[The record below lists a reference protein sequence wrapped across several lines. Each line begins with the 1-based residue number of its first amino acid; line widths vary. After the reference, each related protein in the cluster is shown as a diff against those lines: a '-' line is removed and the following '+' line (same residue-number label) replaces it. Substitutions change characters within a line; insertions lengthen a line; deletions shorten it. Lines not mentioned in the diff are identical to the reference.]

1 MKADNS
7 GCVALTVAG
16 SDSGGGA
23 GIQADL
29 NTFRAFGVFGTCAIS
44 CITAQNPDRITA
56 VQAVDA
62 GIVGEQMDCVF
73 AAFRVGGAKT
83 GMLYDAEIIETV
95 ASVFRKHA
103 FKSLVVDPVMLASS
117 GALLLKKDAL
127 SALKTKLLPRAAVV
141 TPNLA
146 EAEVLWQQKIR
157 TVDEL
162 RESARALA
170 EKFEA
175 PFLTKGGHLPQT
187 KRAVDVLFDG
197 KDFHEFSAPVVPN
210 TKPHGTGC
218 TLSAAIAAN
227 LALGHGLVDSINRAK
242 RFVTKAIRGAI
253 QIGRYRALR
262 I

>member
-29 NTFRAFGVFGTCAIS
+29 NTFRAFGVFGTCAIT

-62 GIVGEQMDCVF
+62 GVVGEQMDCVF

-146 EAEVLWQQKIR
+146 EAEVLWQHKIR

-175 PFLTKGGHLPQT
+175 PFLTKGGHLPQA

-218 TLSAAIAAN
+218 TFSAAIAAN
-227 LALGHGLVDSINRAK
+227 LALGHSLVESIGRAK
-242 RFVTKAIRGAI
+242 RFITKAIRDAI
-253 QIGRYRALR
+253 RIGRYRALR